1 MEFSYFFG
9 LFMIRLTALR
19 VQSNEFFTAVDREH
33 FYSLASMRH
42 ADLPC
47 QFRLPCK

>member
-1 MEFSYFFG
+1 MRAE
-9 LFMIRLTALR
+9 
-19 VQSNEFFTAVDREH
+19 SNEFFTAVDRER

-47 QFRLPCK
+47 QFRLPSK